1 MTYIK
6 SPLHRG
12 ESKRSRKKKSAP
24 MSNAFDDSSSSSKG
38 VKSGDLNTTSAERE
52 DISPAPATRIT
63 VEKTK
68 LPISWV
74 PKGAILRLNIFA
86 ELAFFIVMW
95 AAYGFVMAY
104 LPIRIQQAVAI
115 AFSPWAVALS
125 LLITGWLSARFL
137 ASLSLRF
144 GDLQRMAW
152 AIQPPAKPS
161 AKPSA
166 KHSKPSTQASAV
178 HSSDVDIQTAVLDIL
193 FGAKE
198 SIAVRLNCL
207 TTLYFAI
214 STYQLVSLL
223 Y

>member
-24 MSNAFDDSSSSSKG
+24 MSNAFDDSSSSSKS
-38 VKSGDLNTTSAERE
+38 VKSGNRNTASADREEIPHTSA
-52 DISPAPATRIT
+52 TRLT

-68 LPISWV
+68 LPIRWM
-74 PKGAILRLNIFA
+74 PKGAVLRLNIFA
-86 ELAFFIVMW
+86 ELAFFVVMW

-115 AFSPWAVALS
+115 AFSPWAIALS
-125 LLITGWLSARFL
+125 LIITGWLSARFL

-152 AIQPPAKPS
+152 ATVPSSRPS
-161 AKPSA
+161 AQPSA
-166 KHSKPSTQASAV
+166 KHSKSSTQASAAP
-178 HSSDVDIQTAVLDIL
+178 SSDVDIHTAVLDIL

-207 TTLYFAI
+207 TTLYCAI
-214 STYQLVSLL
+214 ATYQLVSLL

>member
-1 MTYIK
+1 M
-6 SPLHRG
+6 
-12 ESKRSRKKKSAP
+12 
-24 MSNAFDDSSSSSKG
+24 
-38 VKSGDLNTTSAERE
+38 
-52 DISPAPATRIT
+52 
-63 VEKTK
+63 
-68 LPISWV
+68 

-86 ELAFFIVMW
+86 ELAFFVVMW
-95 AAYGFVMAY
+95 AAYGFVIAY

-152 AIQPPAKPS
+152 AIQPS

-166 KHSKPSTQASAV
+166 KHSKPSTQVSAAP
-178 HSSDVDIQTAVLDIL
+178 SSDVDIHTAVLDIL

-207 TTLYFAI
+207 TTLYCAI
-214 STYQLVSLL
+214 ATYQLVSLL